1 MSKAF
6 VAEPDGWLF
15 CRFYQETCRYADEAG
30 ECVAPECEREAQ
42 WLAGEDADDGPSA
55 DQDPLPNGDSAD
67 AR

>member
-1 MSKAF
+1 MRGRPVSKAF

-42 WLAGEDADDGPSA
+42 WLAGDDDAIDNDGT
-55 DQDPLPNGDSAD
+55 